1 MDGLFGWCLGR
12 TGFGLGIE
20 AAFSLVP
27 PPIVILVCGSWL
39 LGYASYFSVVDRPLL
54 QLYFLLFPPASA
66 LFAAQFRGWAPLF
79 GFIFACLVT
88 QVAVGDVNS
97 GQRVTRDSATV
108 GGL

>member
-1 MDGLFGWCLGR
+1 M
-12 TGFGLGIE
+12 
-20 AAFSLVP
+20 P
-27 PPIVILVCGSWL
+27 PPIYSCLRIGSCGL
-39 LGYASYFSVVDRPLL
+39 YQLL
-54 QLYFLLFPPASA
+54 QCGGSLLASA
-66 LFAAQFRGWAPLF
+66 ILSALPPCFGVVRSAVSGLAQLF

>member
-1 MDGLFGWCLGR
+1 M
-12 TGFGLGIE
+12 
-20 AAFSLVP
+20 
-27 PPIVILVCGSWL
+27 
-39 LGYASYFSVVDRPLL
+39 L

-66 LFAAQFRGWAPLF
+66 LFAAQVRGWAPLF